1 VNPAERSVES
11 HSAVLKKELGLWDL
25 VFTQILF
32 VMGLSWVGAG
42 AKLGPSHVS
51 FWLLA
56 VVLFYI
62 PSAIV
67 VVHLS
72 RRMPIE
78 GGLYQWAKIG
88 FNERIGFLVAW
99 NLWIYA
105 MILTSEI
112 GLSSATTIAYAIGPK
127 AQWVVES
134 KWFIGS
140 AATIVIGAL
149 ALLSMIGLGAGKW
162 LHSGGGVTMVLIL
175 CAMVVLPVIHW
186 IGGGR
191 PQVQP
196 FSLALPAATLL
207 NLNILGK
214 LGFGA
219 LGGFEYVAIF
229 AGECKEPEKLIGR
242 SVIIAAPIIAIL
254 FILGT
259 GSVLWF
265 VGTDN
270 IDLISPVSQVLA
282 IATRPFGIGARIASV
297 VILAV
302 LGMRIAQLSV
312 NFSATARLPMVAG
325 WDHLLPAWFT
335 KLHWKYKTPANS
347 IFFVGA
353 MTLAFSISGML
364 GVGSQ
369 EAMQLFN
376 NASGI
381 YYALTYL
388 VMFALPI
395 ASRDASPWVK
405 IACASGFLTTLLYVV
420 LSVFPIIEVG
430 SRFWFMAKVSGIVI
444 LGNIAGVAIFELAEH
459 RRRRAVT
466 MVSQ

>member
-1 VNPAERSVES
+1 MDSVQS
-11 HSAVLKKELGLWDL
+11 HSAELKKELGLWDL

-32 VMGLSWVGAG
+32 IMGLSWVGAA
-42 AKLGPSHVS
+42 AKLGPAHVS

-72 RRMPIE
+72 RKMPLE
-78 GGLYQWAKIG
+78 GGLYQWAKIA
-88 FNERIGFLVAW
+88 FNERLGFLVAW

-112 GLSSATTIAYAIGPK
+112 GLMAATNLAYAIGPG
-127 AQWVVES
+127 AQWMVES
-134 KWFIGS
+134 KWFIG
-140 AATIVIGAL
+140 AASCIAIGLL
-149 ALLSMIGLGAGKW
+149 ALLSTIGLGAGKW
-162 LHSGGGVTMVLIL
+162 LHSAGGVLMVIIVGS
-175 CAMVVLPVIHW
+175 MIVLPMFDASR
-186 IGGGR
+186 GGK
-191 PQVQP
+191 PQVAP
-196 FSLALPAATLL
+196 FSLAMPAITLL

-229 AGECKEPEKLIGR
+229 AGECRDPAKLIGR
-242 SVIIAAPIIAIL
+242 SVVIAAPIVAVL

-259 GSVLWF
+259 GSVLWY
-265 VGTDN
+265 VGDQN

-282 IATRPFGIGARIASV
+282 IATRPLGIGARIASV

-302 LGMRIAQLSV
+302 LGMRFAQTSV
-312 NFSATARLPMVAG
+312 NFSGTARLPMVAG
-325 WDHLLPAWFT
+325 WDNLLPAWFT
-335 KLHWKYKTPANS
+335 RLHPKFKTPSQS

-353 MTLAFSISGML
+353 MTLAFSIAGML

-376 NASGI
+376 NGAGI

-388 VMFALPI
+388 VLFAIPFAGGASLGVRI
-395 ASRDASPWVK
+395 AS
-405 IACASGFLTTLLYVV
+405 ASGFLMTLLYVA

-430 SRFWFMAKVSGIVI
+430 NRAAFTLKISGVVI
-444 LGNIAGVAIFELAEH
+444 LGNVVGLGILWIAE
-459 RRRRAVT
+459 RRKRLT
-466 MVSQ
+466 TG

>member
-1 VNPAERSVES
+1 LNQQQEVRT
-11 HSAVLKKELGLWDL
+11 HSAELKQELGLWDL

-32 VMGLSWVGAG
+32 IMGLSWVGAA
-42 AKLGPSHVS
+42 AKLGPSHVV

-56 VVLFYI
+56 AVLFYI

-67 VVHLS
+67 VIFLS
-72 RRMPIE
+72 RKIPLE
-78 GGLYQWAKIG
+78 GGLYQWAKIA
-88 FNERIGFLVAW
+88 FNEQIGFLLAW

-112 GLSSATTIAYAIGPK
+112 GLQAATNLAYAIGPG
-127 AQWVVES
+127 AQWIVES
-134 KWFIGS
+134 KLF
-140 AATIVIGAL
+140 IGAL
-149 ALLSMIGLGAGKW
+149 SCVILGMLSWLSTVGLGAGKW
-162 LHSGGGVTMVLIL
+162 LHRGGGFMMVLIL
-175 CAMVVLPVIHW
+175 SLMIVLPVIDW
-186 IGGGR
+186 IRGGR
-191 PQVQP
+191 PQAQP
-196 FSLALPAATLL
+196 FSLAMPAMTLL

-229 AGECKEPEKLIGR
+229 AGECRDPARQIAR
-242 SVIIAAPIIAIL
+242 SVIIAAPVIAVL

-259 GSVLWF
+259 GSVLWY
-265 VGTDN
+265 VGDQN
-270 IDLISPVSQVLA
+270 QDLISPVAQVLA
-282 IATRPFGIGARIASV
+282 IATRPFGVGARIASG

-302 LGMRIAQLSV
+302 LGMRVAQVSV

-325 WDHLLPAWFT
+325 WDNLLPAWFT
-335 KLHWKYKTPANS
+335 RLHPKYKTPAQS

-376 NASGI
+376 NAAGI

-388 VMFALPI
+388 VLFAIPLVMRE
-395 ASRDASPWVK
+395 ASRGVNSHRSPD
-405 IACASGFLTTLLYVV
+405 S
-420 LSVFPIIEVG
+420 
-430 SRFWFMAKVSGIVI
+430 
-444 LGNIAGVAIFELAEH
+444 
-459 RRRRAVT
+459 
-466 MVSQ
+466 

>member
-1 VNPAERSVES
+1 MPQSTRDVQA
-11 HSAVLKKELGLWDL
+11 HSAELKKELGLWNL

-32 VMGLSWVGAG
+32 VMGLIWVGAA
-42 AKLGPSHVS
+42 AKLGSSHVV
-51 FWLLA
+51 FWLLG

-72 RRMPIE
+72 GKLPLE

-88 FNERIGFLVAW
+88 FGERAGFLVAW

-105 MILTSEI
+105 MILMSEI
-112 GLSSATTIAYAIGPK
+112 GVMSATIIAYAVGPS
-127 AQWVVES
+127 AAWMVES
-134 KWFIGS
+134 KWFI
-140 AATIVIGAL
+140 AL
-149 ALLSMIGLGAGKW
+149 ASCAIIGGLAVLSMIGLSAGKW
-162 LHSGGGVTMVLIL
+162 LHGGGGVLMVLIL
-175 CAMVVLPVIHW
+175 GAMVILPAIDW
-186 IGGGR
+186 ARGGK
-191 PQVQP
+191 PQVAP
-196 FSLALPAATLL
+196 FSLAFPALTLL

-229 AGECKEPEKLIGR
+229 AGECKDPAKLIGR
-242 SVIIAAPIIAIL
+242 SVMIAAPTIALL

-265 VGTDN
+265 VGDQN
-270 IDLISPVSQVLA
+270 VDLISPVAQVLA

-297 VILAV
+297 VILLV
-302 LGMRIAQLSV
+302 LAMRVAQTSI
-312 NFSATARLPMVAG
+312 NFAGTARLPMVAA
-325 WDHLLPAWFT
+325 WDHLLPKWFT
-335 KLHWKYKTPANS
+335 ELHPRFKTPSHS

-353 MTLAFSISGML
+353 MTLAVSIAGML

-369 EAMQLFN
+369 EALQLFN

-395 ASRDASPWVK
+395 AGDAPRVVK
-405 IACASGFLTTLLYVV
+405 IAAGSGFLMTLLYVM
-420 LSVFPIIEVG
+420 LSIFPIIEVG
-430 SRFWFMAKVSGIVI
+430 SWWSFTAKISGVVI
-444 LGNIAGVAIFELAEH
+444 LGNVVGIFIFEIAE
-459 RRRRAVT
+459 RRKRASIDK
-466 MVSQ
+466 MISR